1 MEIVE
6 ITQSDDLMAVA
17 RKCAINFRRLAT
29 HVEQSVRKQGRIN
42 VDGIMEVVRSLADD
56 LAELE
61 STTLPNEVAAQVAA
75 QDIPGQVATQVAA
88 QDIPGQVEN
97 AVEEATT
104 PPVGTYVLADS
115 SPSHAGTTWQQVGT
129 VIVTGGGS
137 VPLWHRTN

>member
-29 HVEQSVRKQGRIN
+29 YVEQSVRKQGRIN
-42 VDGIMEVVRSLADD
+42 VDGIMEVVSSLADD

-61 STTLPNEVAAQVAA
+61 STTLPNEVATQVAA

-88 QDIPGQVEN
+88 QDIPGQVE
-97 AVEEATT
+97 EATT
-104 PPVGTYVLADS
+104 PPIGSYVLADS

-129 VIVTGGGS
+129 VSVTGGGS
-137 VPLWHRTN
+137 IPLWHRTN

>member
-17 RKCAINFRRLAT
+17 RKGAINFRRLAT

-42 VDGIMEVVRSLADD
+42 VDGIMEVVSSLADD

-75 QDIPGQVATQVAA
+75 QDIPGQV
-88 QDIPGQVEN
+88 DD

-115 SPSHAGTTWQQVGT
+115 APSHAGTTWQQVGT
-129 VIVTGGGS
+129 VSVTGGGS

>member
-17 RKCAINFRRLAT
+17 RKCAVNFRQMAWYID
-29 HVEQSVRKQGRIN
+29 QAVRKQGRIDVEDVMTAVSGLSDEITEMVN
-42 VDGIMEVVRSLADD
+42 VTM
-56 LAELE
+56 
-61 STTLPNEVAAQVAA
+61 PNEVAAQ
-75 QDIPGQVATQVAA
+75 IAA
-88 QDIPGQVEN
+88 QDIPGQVED

-115 SPSHAGTTWQQVGT
+115 SPSYAGTTWQQVGT
-129 VIVTGGGS
+129 VSVTGGGS